1 MASLR
6 QIFVLRPTQP
16 RSTKTAFGGAYP
28 EGPGWILETRP
39 RLEYHETAHLTRR
52 EDMLAFARRRC
63 ARSGGIIAI
72 LNQDGDVEQV
82 WEWISAAEIEEDAPV
97 DRFIE
102 RPADP
107 QEHSSLRRI

>member
-1 MASLR
+1 MPKQVFIIHPVSQWPLQA
-6 QIFVLRPTQP
+6 
-16 RSTKTAFGGAYP
+16 AFLSSYP
-28 EGPGWILETRP
+28 EIEWRLLSRP
-39 RLEYHETAHLTRR
+39 DLPYGATAHLRTK
-52 EDMLAFARRRC
+52 EDMLRFARGKCRR
-63 ARSGGIIAI
+63 AGGIVAVLDKEGQI
-72 LNQDGDVEQV
+72 ERV